1 MRYLCVLLVL
11 LAPSLLH
18 AQATVRNDARLL
30 SSPSGRA
37 LATFRG
43 GATVQ
48 PGATRSGATQVT
60 LQGYIHR
67 SLLGAARDSF
77 RISVNASSGA
87 LLRADPS
94 RNGRVLALLHNG
106 MGLHEVSRR
115 GEWVQVRRT
124 AWVTSSAV
132 ERPRQAARPPQRPAA
147 RTVATAESRTA
158 GAVPPPAATDSAPG
172 AVDAEVSAAT
182 PISEDMTPLR
192 RVDLAGAP
200 GGAGATVGAVEQ
212 GTRLVP
218 LARESGWVR
227 VRVEGWVPE
236 EALSMADTVL
246 HTTLSAADIRADPD
260 GAKGRPVRWQ
270 VQVLAFQTADQLRR
284 DMKTDEPYLLARGP
298 VGENAILYLALPEP
312 LVANAR
318 GIPALS
324 TVVVTG
330 RVRVGRSNPAGVPII
345 DVQSITRR

>member
-1 MRYLCVLLVL
+1 MRYLCILLAL
-11 LAPSLLH
+11 LAPSLSY
-18 AQATVRNDARLL
+18 AQATVRSDARLM

-37 LATFRG
+37 LATFRS
-43 GATVQ
+43 GAAVQ
-48 PGATRSGATQVT
+48 PGATRSGATRVT

-87 LLRADPS
+87 LLRAAPS

-124 AWVTSSAV
+124 AWVASSAV
-132 ERPRQAARPPQRPAA
+132 ERPRQAARPPQQPAA
-147 RTVATAESRTA
+147 RTVTAAPSETVA
-158 GAVPPPAATDSAPG
+158 PAAATDSAPG
-172 AVDAEVSAAT
+172 ALDAEAAAAT
-182 PISEDMTPLR
+182 LISEDMTPLR
-192 RVDLAGAP
+192 RAELAGAP
-200 GGAGATVGAVEQ
+200 GGGGGTVGAVEP

-218 LARESGWVR
+218 LARENGWVR

-236 EALSMADTVL
+236 EALAMADTAL
-246 HTTLSAADIRADPD
+246 HTTLSAADIRADPN
-260 GAKGRPVRWQ
+260 GARGRPVRWQ

-284 DMKTDEPYLLARGP
+284 DLKTDEPYLLARGP
-298 VGENAILYLALPEP
+298 TGENAILYLALPEP
-312 LVANAR
+312 LVAGAR

-324 TVVVTG
+324 TIVVTG
-330 RVRVGRSNPAGVPII
+330 RVRVGQSSPAGVPII